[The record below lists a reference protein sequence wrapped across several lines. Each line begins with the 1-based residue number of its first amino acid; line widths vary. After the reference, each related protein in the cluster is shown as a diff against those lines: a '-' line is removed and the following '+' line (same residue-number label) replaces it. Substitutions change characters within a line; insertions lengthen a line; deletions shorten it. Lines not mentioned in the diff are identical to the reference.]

1 MVKTL
6 KSTPVIISIGMIIFS
21 FYIIY
26 NYYDEESL
34 MNEIS
39 VSGKKV
45 AEEAPSSFVAT
56 NFDYQ
61 TNPVPS
67 NSILMGYLID
77 GYKPTNAQ
85 FKELTH
91 IAISFL
97 RSTDVS
103 GNITMTS
110 GWENLDEV
118 ITAAHANNV
127 KAIISFGGGD
137 FKITS
142 ELMGVKENRQN
153 LINNILN
160 FMRKHNLDGFDCD
173 WEPSWVDDKVEMEA
187 INNTITHHYI
197 TFIKEF
203 RKNLDKEFGKGNKTF
218 SAAILNG
225 NNIWYSPFKQISHFP
240 NNGWWNYLDWVALM
254 NYDNDLGSLHATF
267 DSVFGDEGSV
277 AYWTKFGIPKAKIVI
292 GIPFYGRGG
301 WGSEWLSYKNIIEMK
316 PFIDDSIDFILYN
329 KDNSGLKEYGFNG
342 VATVS
347 QKVSEGKR
355 LNLAGI
361 MFWQLAGDLP
371 IDHQKSLL
379 KAISTELIK

>member
-1 MVKTL
+1 
-6 KSTPVIISIGMIIFS
+6 
-21 FYIIY
+21 
-26 NYYDEESL
+26 

-173 WEPSWVDDKVEMEA
+173 WEPSWIDDKVEMET
-187 INNTITHHYI
+187 INNTITHHNI

-203 RKNLDKEFGKGNKTF
+203 RESLDREFGKGSKTF

-225 NNIWYSPFKQISHFP
+225 NNIWYSPFKKISHFP
-240 NNGWWNYLDWVALM
+240 KNGWWNYLDWVALM

-277 AYWTKFGIPKAKIVI
+277 SYWTKFGIPKAKIVI

-301 WGSEWLSYKNIIEMK
+301 WGPEWLSYKNIIGMK

-379 KAISTELIK
+379 KAISTEFIK

>member
-1 MVKTL
+1 
-6 KSTPVIISIGMIIFS
+6 
-21 FYIIY
+21 
-26 NYYDEESL
+26 

-127 KAIISFGGGD
+127 KAIISFGGGG

-160 FMRKHNLDGFDCD
+160 FMREHNFDGFDCD
-173 WEPSWVDDKVEMEA
+173 WEPSWIDDKVEMET

-203 RKNLDKEFGKGNKTF
+203 REGLDRVFGKGSKKGSRKGNK
-218 SAAILNG
+218 
-225 NNIWYSPFKQISHFP
+225 
-240 NNGWWNYLDWVALM
+240 
-254 NYDNDLGSLHATF
+254 
-267 DSVFGDEGSV
+267 
-277 AYWTKFGIPKAKIVI
+277 
-292 GIPFYGRGG
+292 
-301 WGSEWLSYKNIIEMK
+301 
-316 PFIDDSIDFILYN
+316 
-329 KDNSGLKEYGFNG
+329 
-342 VATVS
+342 
-347 QKVSEGKR
+347 KR
-355 LNLAGI
+355 
-361 MFWQLAGDLP
+361 
-371 IDHQKSLL
+371 
-379 KAISTELIK
+379 